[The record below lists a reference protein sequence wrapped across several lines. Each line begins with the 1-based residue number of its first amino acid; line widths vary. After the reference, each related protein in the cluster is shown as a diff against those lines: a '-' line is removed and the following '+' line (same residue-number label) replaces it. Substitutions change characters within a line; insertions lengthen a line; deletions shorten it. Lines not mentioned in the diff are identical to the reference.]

1 MAKGRQTFVDDKGK
15 RRHTTKWQELVS
27 KYGMEGAKKHYAG
40 YKQRPSPPTTTGNVR
55 DVKGGTRRVKN
66 THIGRGKRNVLYYK
80 GDKVGTWTK
89 SGGNTTKGR
98 SGLSW
103 YMERGYG
110 TPRKPVPDTKLT
122 RRLGIAGKGRE
133 GKGKMLTPGAIAGLN
148 EEEEWEIESHERAG
162 KKVAEAEHQGYD
174 DRLDES
180 LGMSGKESSMKQSLK
195 DRRDESKGMERAS
208 GNRAYSRVGT
218 MDAEGVPSGEWG
230 SMNPDEANSD
240 YQWEWRNAEE
250 GQELTPDGPVD
261 TPTPQDA
268 DQDYIWDWR
277 NAEEF
282 DAELTMW
289 QEAVKKHGIPP
300 KSRSKGHG
308 HPAFKEY
315 RGRKQEDGVMTV
327 YGDKTSVWDPSEG
340 YSTKGVNTGRG
351 WFMERGYGTPRKP
364 VPDTKL
370 TRRLGIAGAGKQQR
384 GAGGLFG
391 RMKRMLVPSVSG
403 INQKEDWEINYAK
416 RRGLPF
422 FEAENYWVPMS
433 AEDFDTFNA
442 QKYGRRQRF
451 GNRYVARNSQGE
463 FISNVGVGR
472 SLKQDRARDAKH
484 TSKPGFGQMGDIR

>member
-1 MAKGRQTFVDDKGK
+1 MAKGRKTFVDDKGK

-148 EEEEWEIESHERAG
+148 EEEEWEIESHARAG
-162 KKVAEAEHQGYD
+162 KKVAEAE
-174 DRLDES
+174 
-180 LGMSGKESSMKQSLK
+180 
-195 DRRDESKGMERAS
+195 AI
-208 GNRAYSRVGT
+208 
-218 MDAEGVPSGEWG
+218 PSGEWG

-250 GQELTPDGPVD
+250 GQGLTPDGPVP
-261 TPTPQDA
+261 TPTPDEA
-268 DQDYIWDWR
+268 DQDYMWDWR

-289 QEAVKKHGIPP
+289 QEAVKEHGIPP

-308 HPAFKEY
+308 HPAFKAY
-315 RGRKQEDGVMTV
+315 RGRKQKDGVMSV
-327 YGDKTSVWDPSEG
+327 HGDKTSVWTPSGG

-364 VPDTKL
+364 VPDTEL

-403 INQKEDWEINYAK
+403 INQKEDWEIDYAK

-433 AEDFDTFNA
+433 AEEFDTFSA

-472 SLKQDRARDAKH
+472 SLRQDRAKDAKH
-484 TSKPGFGQMGDIR
+484 TSKPGFGQMGDVR

>member
-1 MAKGRQTFVDDKGK
+1 MAKGRKTFVDDKGK

-308 HPAFKEY
+308 
-315 RGRKQEDGVMTV
+315 Q
-327 YGDKTSVWDPSEG
+327 
-340 YSTKGVNTGRG
+340 
-351 WFMERGYGTPRKP
+351 PR
-364 VPDTKL
+364 
-370 TRRLGIAGAGKQQR
+370 
-384 GAGGLFG
+384 F
-391 RMKRMLVPSVSG
+391 
-403 INQKEDWEINYAK
+403 
-416 RRGLPF
+416 
-422 FEAENYWVPMS
+422 
-433 AEDFDTFNA
+433 
-442 QKYGRRQRF
+442 
-451 GNRYVARNSQGE
+451 
-463 FISNVGVGR
+463 
-472 SLKQDRARDAKH
+472 
-484 TSKPGFGQMGDIR
+484 

>member
-1 MAKGRQTFVDDKGK
+1 MVKGRKTFVDDKGK

-55 DVKGGTRRVKN
+55 SVKGGTRRVKN
-66 THIGRGKRNVLYYK
+66 THIGGGKRNVLYYK

-122 RRLGIAGKGRE
+122 RRLGIADKGKE
-133 GKGKMLTPGAIAGLN
+133 GKGKMLTPGAVAGLN
-148 EEEEWEIESHERAG
+148 EEEEWEIESHKRVG
-162 KKVAEAEHQGYD
+162 KAVAE
-174 DRLDES
+174 
-180 LGMSGKESSMKQSLK
+180 
-195 DRRDESKGMERAS
+195 
-208 GNRAYSRVGT
+208 
-218 MDAEGVPSGEWG
+218 AEGVPSGDWG
-230 SMNPDEANSD
+230 SVNPDEANSD

-250 GQELTPDGPVD
+250 GQELTPDGPV
-261 TPTPQDA
+261 PTPSPDEA
-268 DQDYIWDWR
+268 DQDYMWDWR

-289 QEAVKKHGIPP
+289 QEAVKEHGIPP

-308 HPAFKEY
+308 HPAFKAY
-315 RGRKQEDGVMTV
+315 RGRKQKDGVMSV
-327 YGDKTSVWDPSEG
+327 HGDKTSVWTPSGG

-364 VPDTKL
+364 VPDTEL

-403 INQKEDWEINYAK
+403 INQKEDWEIDYAK

-433 AEDFDTFNA
+433 AEEFDTFSA
-442 QKYGRRQRF
+442 QNYGRRQRF

-472 SLKQDRARDAKH
+472 SLRQDRAKDAKH
-484 TSKPGFGQMGDIR
+484 TSKPGFGQMGDVR

>member
-1 MAKGRQTFVDDKGK
+1 MAKGRKTFVDDKGK

-133 GKGKMLTPGAIAGLN
+133 GKGKMLTPGAIARLN
-148 EEEEWEIESHERAG
+148 EEEEWEIESHKRAG
-162 KKVAEAEHQGYD
+162 KKVAEAEHV
-174 DRLDES
+174 
-180 LGMSGKESSMKQSLK
+180 
-195 DRRDESKGMERAS
+195 AS
-208 GNRAYSRVGT
+208 G
-218 MDAEGVPSGEWG
+218 DWG
-230 SMNPDEANSD
+230 SMNPDESNQD
-240 YQWEWRNAEE
+240 YQWEWRDAEE
-250 GQELTPDGPVD
+250 GHELTPDGPVP
-261 TPTPQDA
+261 TPTPVEA
-268 DQDYIWDWR
+268 DQDYMWDWR
-277 NAEEF
+277 NAEGY

-300 KSRSKGHG
+300 TSRSKGHG
-308 HPAFKEY
+308 HPAFKAY
-315 RGRKQEDGVMTV
+315 RGRKQEDGVMSV
-327 YGDKTSVWDPSEG
+327 YGDKTSIWDPSEG

-370 TRRLGIAGAGKQQR
+370 TRRLGIAGAGKQKR
-384 GAGGLFG
+384 TAGGLFG
-391 RMKRMLVPSVSG
+391 RMKRMLVPSISG
-403 INQKEDWEINYAK
+403 INQKQDWEIDYAK

-433 AEDFDTFNA
+433 AEDFDTFSA

-472 SLKQDRARDAKH
+472 SLRQDRARDAKH

>member
-1 MAKGRQTFVDDKGK
+1 MAKGRKTFVDDKGK

-133 GKGKMLTPGAIAGLN
+133 GKGKMLTPGAVAGLN
-148 EEEEWEIESHERAG
+148 EEEEWEIESHKRAG
-162 KKVAEAEHQGYD
+162 KAIAE
-174 DRLDES
+174 
-180 LGMSGKESSMKQSLK
+180 
-195 DRRDESKGMERAS
+195 
-208 GNRAYSRVGT
+208 
-218 MDAEGVPSGEWG
+218 AEGVPSGDWG
-230 SMNPDEANSD
+230 SVNPDEANSD

-250 GQELTPDGPVD
+250 GQELTPDGPV
-261 TPTPQDA
+261 PTPSPDEA
-268 DQDYIWDWR
+268 DQDYMWDWR

-289 QEAVKKHGIPP
+289 QEAVKEHGIPP

-308 HPAFKEY
+308 HPAFKAY
-315 RGRKQEDGVMTV
+315 RGRKQKDGVMSV
-327 YGDKTSVWDPSEG
+327 HGDKTSVWTPSGG

-364 VPDTKL
+364 VPDTEL

-403 INQKEDWEINYAK
+403 INQKEDWEIDYAK

-433 AEDFDTFNA
+433 AEEFDTFSA
-442 QKYGRRQRF
+442 QNYGRRQRF

-472 SLKQDRARDAKH
+472 SLRQDRAKDAKH
-484 TSKPGFGQMGDIR
+484 TSKPGFGQMGDVR